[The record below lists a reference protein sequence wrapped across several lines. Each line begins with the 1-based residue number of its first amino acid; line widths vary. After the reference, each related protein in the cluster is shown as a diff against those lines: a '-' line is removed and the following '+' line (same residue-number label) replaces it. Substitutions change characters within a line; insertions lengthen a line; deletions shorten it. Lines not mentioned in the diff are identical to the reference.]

1 MAGACP
7 TEPRAR
13 VPPFAYLDQ
22 ERLRRPRRAQ
32 KKAEFCAVDA
42 GLRNRATLGGKRL
55 VFTLQAQDK
64 ECVAGPMID
73 PLTNSL
79 FQVSMHY
86 KTDWLAKSGDGA
98 WSAAPTVEDR
108 AGPSSPSGPQAR
120 RLVQQ
125 VRSYD
130 GGTR

>member
-7 TEPRAR
+7 TEPGPRL
-13 VPPFAYLDQ
+13 PPVCLFWI
-22 ERLRRPRRAQ
+22 
-32 KKAEFCAVDA
+32 KNVFGTVDA
-42 GLRNRATLGGKRL
+42 GLRNRATLDGKRL

-73 PLTNSL
+73 PLTNKL

-86 KTDWLAKSGDGA
+86 KIDCLTKSGDGA

-108 AGPSSPSGPQAR
+108 AGPSSPSGPSSHFVAR
-120 RLVQQ
+120 HN
-125 VRSYD
+125 
-130 GGTR
+130 